1 MNLVVR
7 GNSMDPIVMH
17 CLGCIS
23 GRADFRVS
31 VRLSCVDVS
40 LGLSVFWCFSEEPG
54 GPEGVGGTLIFLHT
68 SLGPSI
74 NLSPPKNIRSFKHPK
89 NIFEILATPNLYC
102 SYVDSYYQYNC
113 QI

>member
-23 GRADFRVS
+23 GHADFRVP

-40 LGLSVFWCFSEEPG
+40 LGLSVFWCFREEPG
-54 GPEGVGGTLIFLHT
+54 GPEGVGGGGYSIFSSYVARAQHQPFIPKKISGVSST
-68 SLGPSI
+68 
-74 NLSPPKNIRSFKHPK
+74 PKNI
-89 NIFEILATPNLYC
+89 
-102 SYVDSYYQYNC
+102 
-113 QI
+113 